1 MSGVSRT
8 SRPRLADKGRL
19 RWDRHDEQHL
29 LVYPERGLE
38 LNESAAAIF
47 ALCDGRT
54 LADIASVLAE
64 RTGAPLATIEADL
77 LAFVADMHARGLLVL
92 DGVRVE
98 HESDT
103 RAAQLAPT
111 ETPRPY
117 TLICELTYRCP
128 LKCPY
133 CSNPIELAAYR
144 HELDTQ
150 TWSRV
155 FEEAEALGV
164 VQLHLTGGEPLARA
178 DLEALVAKARSLSL
192 YTNLITS
199 AVPLSRERLLALKD
213 AGLDNVQV
221 SFQDA
226 EAASADEIAGYAGMA
241 RKLEAAGWVKEVGL
255 PLTVNVVL
263 HRANLD
269 RVEAIVA
276 LAERLRADRLEL
288 ANTQYLGWALENRD
302 ALLPT
307 AAQLAHAA
315 DVARAAKARLAGQ
328 MEVLFVKPD
337 YFGARP
343 KACMDGWARRF
354 VHVTPTGD
362 VLPCHAAM
370 SIPGLRFDNVRERS
384 LSSIWSESEAMRAF
398 RGEGWM
404 KEPCRSC
411 AERTIDFGGCRCQAF
426 ALTGD
431 AAATDPAC
439 ALSPVHALI
448 DRAKR
453 AAQGAPIRFRYRAAS
468 KSD

>member
-1 MSGVSRT
+1 M
-8 SRPRLADKGRL
+8 
-19 RWDRHDEQHL
+19 
-29 LVYPERGLE
+29 
-38 LNESAAAIF
+38 LNESAAAIL
-47 ALCDGRT
+47 ALCDGVRT
-54 LADIASVLAE
+54 LGEMASGLAE
-64 RTGAPLATIEADL
+64 RTGTTPEQVEADL
-77 LAFVADMHARGLLVL
+77 LAFVSDMHARGLLVIE
-92 DGVRVE
+92 GV
-98 HESDT
+98 SA
-103 RAAQLAPT
+103 AAQATSGSAAPS
-111 ETPRPY
+111 EVLRPY

-133 CSNPIELAAYR
+133 CSNPLELAAYK
-144 HELDTQ
+144 HELDTAA
-150 TWSRV
+150 WSRV

-199 AVPLSRERLLALKD
+199 AVPLTRARLSALKD

-221 SFQDA
+221 SFQDVDGA
-226 EAASADEIAGYAGMA
+226 RADEIAGLPAMA
-241 RKLEAAGWVKEVGL
+241 RKLEAAAWVKELGL

-269 RVEAIVA
+269 HVEAIVA
-276 LAERLRADRLEL
+276 MAERLSADRLEL
-288 ANTQYLGWALENRD
+288 ANTQYLGWALVNRD

-307 AAQLAHAA
+307 QAQLEHAA
-315 DVARAAKARLAGQ
+315 SVAAHAKARLAGT

-354 VHVTPTGD
+354 LHITPTGD

-370 SIPGLRFDNVRERS
+370 SITGLRFDNVRERS
-384 LSSIWSESEAMRAF
+384 LRAIWTDSEAMRAF
-398 RGEGWM
+398 RGEAWM

-411 AERTIDFGGCRCQAF
+411 PERAVDFGGCRCQAF
-426 ALTGD
+426 ALLGD

-439 ALSPVHALI
+439 ALSPAHALI
-448 DRAKR
+448 GTAKR
-453 AAQGAPIRFRYRAAS
+453 AAVGAPIRFRYRTPRPRES
-468 KSD
+468 GYSDEEEV

>member
-1 MSGVSRT
+1 VSLLLRA
-8 SRPRLADKGRL
+8 SRPRLADKARL
-19 RWDRHDEQHL
+19 RWDRHDEKHL
-29 LVYPERGLE
+29 LVYPERGLQ

-47 ALCDGRT
+47 ELCDGART
-54 LADIASVLAE
+54 LMEIASVLAE
-64 RTGAPLATIEADL
+64 RSGAKVETIEADL
-77 LAFVADMHARGLLVL
+77 LAFVSAMHARGLIVL
-92 DGVRVE
+92 DGVQADPV
-98 HESDT
+98 
-103 RAAQLAPT
+103 AQAGAPSAT
-111 ETPRPY
+111 PDEAPRPY

-133 CSNPIELAAYR
+133 CSNPLELAAYR
-144 HELDTQ
+144 HELDTA

-178 DLEALVAKARSLSL
+178 DLEALVAKARSLAL

-199 AVPLSRERLLALKD
+199 AVPLSRARLAALKD

-221 SFQDA
+221 SFQDTEGA
-226 EAASADEIAGYAGMA
+226 RADEIAGYAAME
-241 RKLEAAGWVKEVGL
+241 RKLEAAAWVKELGL
-255 PLTVNVVL
+255 PLTVNMVL

-269 RVEAIVA
+269 RVDAIVA
-276 LAERLRADRLEL
+276 MAERLRADRLEL
-288 ANTQYLGWALENRD
+288 ANTQYLGWALVNRD

-307 AAQLAHAA
+307 AAQLEHAA
-315 DVARAAKARLAGQ
+315 EVASLAKARLAGK

-354 VHVTPTGD
+354 LHITPVGD

-370 SIPGLRFDNVRERS
+370 SITGMRFDNVRERS
-384 LSSIWSESEAMRAF
+384 LRAIWSESEAMRAF
-398 RGEGWM
+398 RGEAWM

-411 AERTIDFGGCRCQAF
+411 PERAIDFGGCRCQAF
-426 ALTGD
+426 ALLGD

-439 ALSPVHALI
+439 ALSPAHALI
-448 DRAKR
+448 DSAKR
-453 AAQGAPIRFRYRAAS
+453 AASGAAIRFRHRG
-468 KSD
+468 